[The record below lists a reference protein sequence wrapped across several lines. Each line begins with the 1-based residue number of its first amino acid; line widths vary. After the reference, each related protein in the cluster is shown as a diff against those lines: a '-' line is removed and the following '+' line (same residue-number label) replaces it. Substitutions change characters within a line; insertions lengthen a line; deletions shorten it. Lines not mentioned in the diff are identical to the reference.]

1 MNEGTTERTCL
12 EMIRYPRAEQTQS
25 KMCDDNVYGAAWAI
39 KYGPN
44 CDLCG
49 PCAIWVN
56 IETFHREREME
67 REGGTKGGRTGQG
80 RALTHQSQKIK
91 DCAADWS

>member
-1 MNEGTTERTCL
+1 
-12 EMIRYPRAEQTQS
+12 
-25 KMCDDNVYGAAWAI
+25 MCDDNVYGAAWAI

-56 IETFHREREME
+56 IETFLGDREKERGRE
-67 REGGTKGGRTGQG
+67 
-80 RALTHQSQKIK
+80 
-91 DCAADWS
+91 